1 MGAQWK
7 QKHRE
12 AAANAKGKIFTKL
25 AKEIAVA
32 ARGGGD
38 PTMNAGLRMVVDA
51 ARKQSMPRETIERAI
66 KKGAGLL
73 DGAVKI
79 GRAHV

>member
-51 ARKQSMPRETIERAI
+51 AR
-66 KKGAGLL
+66 
-73 DGAVKI
+73 
-79 GRAHV
+79 